1 MQMIT
6 VTLPT
11 WVYLTMAI
19 AFSATFAYML
29 FKVIDLIERPTKRR
43 K

>member
-11 WVYLTMAI
+11 WLYLTMAI
-19 AFSATFAYML
+19 TFSATFAYIL
-29 FKVIDLIERPTKRR
+29 FKVVDLIERHTKRR

>member
-11 WVYLTMAI
+11 WLYLTMAI
-19 AFSATFAYML
+19 TFSATCAYIL
-29 FKVIDLIERPTKRR
+29 FKVVDRIERPNKRR

>member
-6 VTLPT
+6 VTLPM
-11 WVYLTMAI
+11 WLYLTMAV
-19 AFSATFAYML
+19 AFSVILACIL
-29 FKVIDLIERPTKRR
+29 LKVVDLIERPNKRR

>member
-11 WVYLTMAI
+11 WLYLSMAL
-19 AFSATFAYML
+19 ALSATFAYIL
-29 FKVIDLIERPTKRR
+29 FKVVDLVERPNKRR

>member
-1 MQMIT
+1 MIT

-11 WVYLTMAI
+11 WLYMTMAVT
-19 AFSATFAYML
+19 FSATFTYIL
-29 FKVIDLIERPTKRR
+29 FKVVDLIERPTKRR

>member
-6 VTLPT
+6 VTLPA
-11 WVYLTMAI
+11 WLYLTMAI
-19 AFSATFAYML
+19 TFSATFAYIL
-29 FKVIDLIERPTKRR
+29 FKVVNLIERPNKRR

>member
-11 WVYLTMAI
+11 WLYLTMAI
-19 AFSATFAYML
+19 ALSATFAHIL
-29 FKVIDLIERPTKRR
+29 FKVVDLIERPIKRR

>member
-6 VTLPT
+6 VTLPA
-11 WVYLTMAI
+11 WLYLSMAI
-19 AFSATFAYML
+19 AFSATFAHIL
-29 FKVIDLIERPTKRR
+29 FKVVDLIERPNKRR

>member
-11 WVYLTMAI
+11 WLYLSMTL
-19 AFSATFAYML
+19 AFSATFAYIL
-29 FKVIDLIERPTKRR
+29 FKVVDLIERPNKRR

>member
-6 VTLPT
+6 ITLPT
-11 WVYLTMAI
+11 WLYLSMAI
-19 AFSATFAYML
+19 ALSATFAHIL
-29 FKVIDLIERPTKRR
+29 FKVVDLVERPNKRR

>member
-1 MQMIT
+1 MHTIT

-11 WVYLTMAI
+11 WLYLTMTVT
-19 AFSATFAYML
+19 FSATFAYIL
-29 FKVIDLIERPTKRR
+29 SKVVDLIERPNKRR

>member
-6 VTLPT
+6 VTLPM
-11 WVYLTMAI
+11 WLYMTMAV
-19 AFSATFAYML
+19 AFSVNLAYIL
-29 FKVIDLIERPTKRR
+29 LKVVDLIERPNKRR

>member
-1 MQMIT
+1 MHTIT

-11 WVYLTMAI
+11 WLYLTMAI
-19 AFSATFAYML
+19 AFSATFTYIL
-29 FKVIDLIERPTKRR
+29 FKVVDLIERPNKRR

>member
-11 WVYLTMAI
+11 WLYLTMAI
-19 AFSATFAYML
+19 VFSATLAHIL
-29 FKVIDLIERPTKRR
+29 FKVVDLIERPTKRR

>member
-1 MQMIT
+1 MRMIT

-11 WVYLTMAI
+11 WLYLTMAI
-19 AFSATFAYML
+19 TFSATFAYIL
-29 FKVIDLIERPTKRR
+29 FKVVDLIERPTKRR

>member
-11 WVYLTMAI
+11 WLYLTMAI
-19 AFSATFAYML
+19 ALSATFAYIL
-29 FKVIDLIERPTKRR
+29 FKVVDMIERPNKRR

>member
-11 WVYLTMAI
+11 WLFLTIAI
-19 AFSATFAYML
+19 AFSATFAHIL
-29 FKVIDLIERPTKRR
+29 FKVIDLIERPNKRR

>member
-11 WVYLTMAI
+11 WLYLTMAI
-19 AFSATFAYML
+19 ALSATFTSIL
-29 FKVIDLIERPTKRR
+29 FKVVDFIERPNKRR